1 MNRAQRGHDPLD
13 TPENDWRRRVV
24 AVARDALDT
33 LRNAGTIGDDAY
45 RRVEGE
51 LDWLE
56 LSSLPAE
63 ERT

>member
-1 MNRAQRGHDPLD
+1 
-13 TPENDWRRRVV
+13 VV

-45 RRVEGE
+45 RRVEAE